1 MGTLILEVHRQTSTS
16 SRMKCNTLDG
26 YIQVQWIMLFNWM
39 IPLTPYQFLNT
50 PDRRSGLQA
59 LHCCRQFMPNGI
71 LLSYIMNV
79 TLDYLSKSYIR

>member
-39 IPLTPYQFLNT
+39 IPLTPYQFLNEYI
-50 PDRRSGLQA
+50 QA
-59 LHCCRQFMPNGI
+59 LHCCRQFMPSGI
-71 LLSYIMNV
+71 LFSYIMNA
-79 TLDYLSKSYIR
+79 TLDYLSKPDLWSGLL